1 MLTTP
6 DEIFQKF
13 SDETKASP
21 QLAKKIIDSLTARGL
36 DIELLGMVV
45 REIEESIKEDAI
57 AEKLN
62 KSGEEEINT
71 AINEVIDEC
80 I

>member
-21 QLAKKIIDSLTARGL
+21 QLAKKIIDALTARGL

-45 REIEESIKEDAI
+45 NEI
-57 AEKLN
+57 
-62 KSGEEEINT
+62 
-71 AINEVIDEC
+71 
-80 I
+80 

>member
-21 QLAKKIIDSLTARGL
+21 QLAKKIIDALTARGL

-45 REIEESIKEDAI
+45 NEIGYAI
-57 AEKLN
+57 QEQAVMEKLN
-62 KSGEEEINT
+62 KS
-71 AINEVIDEC
+71 
-80 I
+80 